1 MDDPGA
7 GGTRCRD
14 PGCYSAGRAGKCRGA
29 GKRPGPGR
37 AERTPD
43 SLVRHRRPSRSSVEP
58 PGPGRPVRAAAPA
71 SARGGQA
78 SSSGGTIAR
87 RDPGRAGGR
96 DRRDAGSGRP
106 RPGYRPCA
114 ASHPGGSVPLLGA
127 PAAPAQPAH
136 AAPAQPA
143 PAAERPGRPESGAA
157 FSPAGLVH
165 GVRLAPGVMLLL
177 EGADREPG
185 PDDVTEIVNA
195 ARPLVRELADRGL
208 CACGP
213 DDPPGVQGHP
223 PGVEQPAE
231 ESRT

>member
-96 DRRDAGSGRP
+96 DRRGAGSGRP

-127 PAAPAQPAH
+127 PAAPAQPAD
-136 AAPAQPA
+136 ARYGTARPA
-143 PAAERPGRPESGAA
+143 RVRCRL
-157 FSPAGLVH
+157 SPAGLVH

-185 PDDVTEIVNA
+185 PDDVT
-195 ARPLVRELADRGL
+195 ADRERRPAAG
-208 CACGP
+208 
-213 DDPPGVQGHP
+213 QGTGRP
-223 PGVEQPAE
+223 RPVRLRSG
-231 ESRT
+231 